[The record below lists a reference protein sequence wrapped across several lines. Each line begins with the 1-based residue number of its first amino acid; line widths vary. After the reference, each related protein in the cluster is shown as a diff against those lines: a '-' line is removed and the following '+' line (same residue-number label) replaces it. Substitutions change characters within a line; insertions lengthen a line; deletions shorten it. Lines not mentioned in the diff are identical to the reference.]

1 MLSYGL
7 FVREGKGKG
16 KGRGKAERNLLSH
29 VSWDS
34 ALPRAVEF
42 KKLCETTKKVNNE
55 VSQKVVTA

>member
-1 MLSYGL
+1 MVCLQG
-7 FVREGKGKG
+7 EG
-16 KGRGKAERNLLSH
+16 KGRGKAKRNLLSH

>member
-1 MLSYGL
+1 MVCLQGKG
-7 FVREGKGKG
+7 EGKGK
-16 KGRGKAERNLLSH
+16 RNLLSH

-34 ALPRAVEF
+34 ALPRAVKF